1 MTSTR
6 MTRAAAGELV
16 RQALMQAR
24 PAGLNKKQLT
34 EHTELSINQVTNG
47 ITWIREI
54 AASEHLTPLTY
65 TRRDGYR
72 FSQDP
77 DDWIDFERATML
89 RQLTSIRRTLTGVAD
104 PHVQLIPDDPMAGW
118 MNAQFN
124 SLVRTIEIT
133 LNPPELGPRGPRQPT
148 PA

>member
-6 MTRAAAGELV
+6 MTRAVAGELV
-16 RQALMQAR
+16 REALMQAR
-24 PAGLNKKQLT
+24 PAGLSKKQLAEAT
-34 EHTELSINQVTNG
+34 GLTLNQVSNG
-47 ITWIREI
+47 ITWIREV
-54 AASEHLTPLTY
+54 AASERLTPLTY

-72 FSQDP
+72 FSDEP
-77 DDWIDFERATML
+77 DDWVDFERATML

-104 PHVQLIPDDPMAGW
+104 PHVQLMPDDTMANW

-133 LNPPELGPRGPRQPT
+133 LNPPSPTRGPREPT